1 MFRWSYNRV
10 SWIDATQLKK
20 EINCWR
26 KQVNTLGF
34 SPVFTA
40 QLRQRPLDGEWQ
52 QERRPSPCRGRESL
66 CVWFYSFSSVGH
78 VRRPWCAFHN
88 LVFFS
93 STFRSSCHFFLAPV
107 RKHSNSNTVYICW
120 RLRSRHGKPR
130 GEIIYSCINS
140 FDCWL
145 LLLWRS
151 VVAFG
156 ATKENSASNVVGGK

>member
-1 MFRWSYNRV
+1 MFRWFYNRL

-93 STFRSSCHFFLAPV
+93 STFRPSCHFFLAPV
-107 RKHSNSNTVYICW
+107 RKHSTVTLFTSADDWDRAMVSLVEKLFIAASILSTVGCCCC
-120 RLRSRHGKPR
+120 G
-130 GEIIYSCINS
+130 G
-140 FDCWL
+140 
-145 LLLWRS
+145 LW
-151 VVAFG
+151 
-156 ATKENSASNVVGGK
+156 